1 MTVFRLPRH
10 LFFGA
15 ERRRTTAAR
24 RVPAAGAAGGKA
36 RRRRSPAHD
45 DIVCENLGVDV
56 VKSQFFIKEEGVMS
70 ESSMKKMKREIAKV
84 ASKSDRKM
92 LRRAVRRGARP
103 IKNFN
108 AAVAKAVNNLKTK
121 EALGYK
127 DQFLGT
133 DKFFIA
139 NPAVAGESIVLLS
152 NIGVGAGIS
161 QHSNKKYL
169 NHGGYLRGQIVGLAN
184 ATSNDCSLV
193 WVLDMDPQAAMPK
206 VGDIFSSVTTTEPCV
221 YAMLNPTGSARF
233 RILARR
239 NYSIHGAPDT
249 AGETRSHQYVEE
261 YINYKNIETTCKG
274 DDDGSIGT
282 IQKNAI
288 YLVLLGSSASGGG
301 LTAAQFKFGEY
312 RHQFLDV

>member
-1 MTVFRLPRH
+1 MSY
-10 LFFGA
+10 FF
-15 ERRRTTAAR
+15 EKKR
-24 RVPAAGAAGGKA
+24 
-36 RRRRSPAHD
+36 
-45 DIVCENLGVDV
+45 
-56 VKSQFFIKEEGVMS
+56 GVMS
-70 ESSMKKMKREIAKV
+70 EAQMKKMKHALDKV
-84 ASKSDRKM
+84 SKKRSRQG
-92 LRRAVRRGARP
+92 RSRSGRATIPKKA
-103 IKNFN
+103 FQQ
-108 AAVAKAVNNLKTK
+108 AVTTAVNRMKTK

-127 DQFLGT
+127 DQYLGT
-133 DKFFIA
+133 SLYFIA
-139 NPAVAGESIVLLS
+139 NPSTVGESIVLLS

-169 NHGGYLRGQIVGLAN
+169 NHGGYLRGQIVGLGN
-184 ATSNDCSLV
+184 AAVNDCSLV

-206 VGDIFSSVTTTEPCV
+206 VSDIFNTVTTTEPCV

-239 NYSIHGAPDT
+239 NFTIHGAPDT
-249 AGETRSHQYVEE
+249 AGETRASAYVEE